1 MLSNLFPTQKEPS
14 TPTKQKEGIS
24 SLNEA
29 SPLTQA
35 FKINNLEKQLLVA
48 QNNLEQQKTA
58 ALLELEQLPTED
70 QSNEGNL
77 IY

>member
-1 MLSNLFPTQKEPS
+1 MLSNLFPNQKEPS
-14 TPTKQKEGIS
+14 TPTKQNEGINS
-24 SLNEA
+24 RSEA

-58 ALLELEQLPTED
+58 ASLKLEQLPTED